1 MGTRYENHSLSELPG
16 SIPQPIFAIQIGPE
30 SQVSCR
36 CQMLRVFDR
45 YLQNGHIAGWEAI
58 DNALINDFMKSR
70 HRLSPGSYN
79 HLFGVLRRFFAFAIM
94 QEWITVQSRN
104 GESSP

>member
-1 MGTRYENHSLSELPG
+1 
-16 SIPQPIFAIQIGPE
+16 
-30 SQVSCR
+30 
-36 CQMLRVFDR
+36 MLRVFDR

-79 HLFGVLRRFFAFAIM
+79 HLFGVLRRFFAFAIA
-94 QEWITVQSRN
+94 TKTSDDDVFH
-104 GESSP
+104 GELLSSVICASKLRVKV